1 MNRVE
6 IKVNEID
13 IKRSNLLI
21 ALGVV
26 VIGVGI
32 TAVPMLLEIPKP
44 EITGEYELSEVFGFL
59 FGFLWFF
66 VISGN
71 GIFCITAGFKRIV
84 IDSDGVFCKG
94 LFGTKRLLWSAI
106 TDYGVYWDGQ
116 TRPTGFHEYVLYF
129 SDEALLVNRKSTKK
143 KLGRNTVKTHFQ
155 SVRFADEPEKILAFC
170 RRYAKCE
177 PFVSDPDYPWRM
189 R

>member
-6 IKVNEID
+6 IKANEIV

-21 ALGVV
+21 VLGVV

-44 EITGEYELSEVFGFL
+44 EITGEYELPQVFGFL
-59 FGFLWFF
+59 FGFLWFL

-71 GIFCITAGFKRIV
+71 GIFCITTGFKRIV
-84 IDSDGVFCKG
+84 IDSDGVISKG

-116 TRPTGFHEYVLYF
+116 IRPTWFHEYVLYF

-143 KLGRNTVKTHFQ
+143 KLGRKTVKTHFQ
-155 SVRFADEPEKILAFC
+155 SVRFADEPEKILALC
-170 RRYAKCE
+170 RRFSSVA
-177 PFVSDPDYPWRM
+177 PFIRKGDKIFDR